1 MRCTALTLMRR
12 PVMAKGG
19 RDEWLETTGML
30 ADKHAWN
37 GIHRWMPGARKRQTW
52 QCSLR
57 WCMRAAAVVQARA
70 GERWGGVLCVA
81 QRASHSPSM
90 RLLRAV

>member
-30 ADKHAWN
+30 ADN
-37 GIHRWMPGARKRQTW
+37 KRGRHT
-52 QCSLR
+52 STH
-57 WCMRAAAVVQARA
+57 
-70 GERWGGVLCVA
+70 GTGYIGGCPV
-81 QRASHSPSM
+81 RASGRRGSV
-90 RLLRAV
+90 A